1 MGSYNKICTF
11 VYMAC
16 VTVTV
21 MIYTYL
27 FRFSKTYTNDKTRGK
42 AKRLH
47 AEQISYYNC
56 FEVILQFFN
65 DLMCFVSPNQSLVD
79 VNR

>member
-1 MGSYNKICTF
+1 M
-11 VYMAC
+11 VC

-21 MIYTYL
+21 TIYTYL

-56 FEVILQFFN
+56 FEVILHFFN
-65 DLMCFVSPNQSLVD
+65 DLMCFVSPNQSSMDL
-79 VNR
+79 NC

>member
-1 MGSYNKICTF
+1 MY
-11 VYMAC
+11 AC
-16 VTVTV
+16 LYG
-21 MIYTYL
+21 MMYTRL
-27 FRFSKTYTNDKTRGK
+27 LRFSKTYTNDKIRGK

-65 DLMCFVSPNQSLVD
+65 DLIMCFVSPNQSLVD
-79 VNR
+79 LNR